1 VTPGADNDADAV
13 GAVVAADLRAR
24 FVGVSADADAAP
36 ARALLDAAAAAVAR
50 GVREVRLVFWA
61 SGVAR
66 LNTAIRGDLRPGVR
80 GGAGLAAVR
89 AARGDVIF
97 ISVFAAG
104 GERRSSGG
112 LAMRQLATE
121 GGDDDG
127 DESDEKMMAMLMLMM
142 LMLMMMMTTKTIT
155 IVVCMV

>member
-1 VTPGADNDADAV
+1 MTPGADNDADAV

-104 GERRSSGG
+104 GGERRSSGG

-142 LMLMMMMTTKTIT
+142 LMMMMTTKTIT